1 MCGNYLFPGFG
12 EFFDV
17 VFGRRDKGFG
27 DDGREG
33 SRFIAIHE
41 VEWRH
46 VGDRMRAVIVCEFSG
61 GEVVGPG
68 EEIILAEDP
77 KVDF

>member
-1 MCGNYLFPGFG
+1 MCGNCFFPGFG

-17 VFGRRDKGFG
+17 IFGRRNKGFG

-41 VEWRH
+41 VEWGH
-46 VGDRMRAVIVCEFSG
+46 VGDGVGAVIVREFSSR
-61 GEVVGPG
+61 EMVDPG
-68 EEIILAEDP
+68 EGIILAEDP